1 MTPAAAT
8 LDLWDT
14 LAAVAPPARGA
25 AVLVARGVAPD
36 LVAAGDVP
44 LAVAAREA
52 LVTLRDRVGPVL
64 DTTLACPACEALLD
78 VPLPLDQVLAGSAG
92 PPLDVDVDV
101 DVDGVVVRGPTTS
114 DVLAA
119 LASADPAATLRAQC
133 VTWPAGSDP
142 DADADLAAR
151 VAATA
156 EQVCGLAGT
165 SLRLHCPEC
174 GREVVAD
181 VDAVGLLTERVAE
194 EARDVLADVATL
206 AAAFG
211 WSEREVLALPP
222 SRWHAY
228 LGLVGAQG

>member
-14 LAAVAPPARGA
+14 LAAAAPPARGA

-64 DTTLACPACEALLD
+64 DTTLSCPACEALLD

-92 PPLDVDVDV
+92 PPADA

-119 LASADPAATLRAQC
+119 LASHDPAATLRAQC
-133 VTWPAGSDP
+133 VTWPEGTLP

-156 EQVCGLAGT
+156 EQVAGAAGT
-165 SLRLHCPEC
+165 TLRLQCPEC
-174 GREVVAD
+174 GGEVVAD

-222 SRWHAY
+222 ARWHAY
-228 LGLVGAQG
+228 LRLVRAQG